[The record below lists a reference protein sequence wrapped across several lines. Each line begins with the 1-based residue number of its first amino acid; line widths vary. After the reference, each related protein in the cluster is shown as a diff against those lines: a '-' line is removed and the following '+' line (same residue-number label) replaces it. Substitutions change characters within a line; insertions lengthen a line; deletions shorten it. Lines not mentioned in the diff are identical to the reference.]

1 MKVLKWID
9 KNLEEVLIAFT
20 IVVIAVVMFMQFTF
34 RLFGSSLTWSEEVS
48 RYMFVWS
55 VGLGISYA
63 TKNNKHL
70 RMDVLPQLV
79 PKLAP
84 SFDFISDL
92 SVLVVSVWMLGPGYK
107 TLSMLAGGTQVGAT
121 TGVPMWIVYLSMYAG
136 FVLSIIRLAQKYG
149 GKLIARI
156 KSQKKESK

>member
-9 KNLEEVLIAFT
+9 KNLEEMLIAFT

-55 VGLGISYA
+55 VGLGISFA

-70 RMDVLPQLV
+70 RMDVIPQLV
-79 PKLAP
+79 PKIAP
-84 SFDFISDL
+84 YFDLISDL
-92 SVLVVSVWMLGPGYK
+92 SVLVVSVWMLVPGYT
-107 TLSMLAGGTQVGAT
+107 TLSMLAKGTQVGAT
-121 TGVPMWIVYLSMYAG
+121 TGVPMWIIYLSMYVG

-149 GKLIARI
+149 KKLIARI